1 MKRFVLLLVAI
12 AAGLGCA
19 ELLVRIPVARDLVGR
34 LLGRGELVAIADGV
48 PIYRDETGADPQ
60 SSVIAQNLRARSAGE
75 EIPEEQIERE
85 LNLLRFQ
92 FGDEAVFA
100 TARENAGLSA
110 DELREQVTEHLR
122 ARQWIEKQIASELR
136 VTDEDVQ
143 QFYAANRA
151 EFQQPPRFR
160 ASHVLLAAHEQTP
173 PEQVEGKRK
182 AIEALSRRLAK
193 EKNLAQLATEM
204 SEDEA
209 TKPRGGDLG
218 FFAETRM
225 LPEFFEEVTKLRVG
239 EISAPFQTPLGFHIV
254 QVTETKPARQLT
266 LEELRPEIGRML
278 ANENRVAA
286 VENLE
291 QQLSRAEYVRSAR

>member
-1 MKRFVLLLVAI
+1 MKRFLLLLVAV
-12 AAGLGCA
+12 AAGAGCA

-60 SSVIAQNLRARSAGE
+60 SLVIAQNLRTRSAGE
-75 EIPEEQIERE
+75 EIPDEQIERE
-85 LNLLRFQ
+85 LDLLRFQ
-92 FGDEAVFA
+92 FGDEAVFEKA
-100 TARENAGLSA
+100 LENSGLSA

-122 ARQWIEKQIASELR
+122 ARQWIEKQIAPELG

-151 EFQQPPRFR
+151 NFQQPPRYR
-160 ASHVLLAAHEQTP
+160 ASHILLSAHEQTP
-173 PEQVEGKRK
+173 PEQVEAKRK

-218 FFAETRM
+218 YFAGARM

-239 EISAPFQTPLGFHIV
+239 EVSGPFQTPLGFHIV
-254 QVTETKPARQLT
+254 QLTEIKPARQLT
-266 LEELRPEIGRML
+266 LEELRAEIAQML

-291 QQLSRAEYVRSAR
+291 QQLSRAEYVRSPR